1 MWKISGRIPIL
12 AKDQLRIRQKRNA
25 VCDVTL
31 LSFCLSNKSRIERKS
46 TKGVLASKLPL
57 LEAGGV
63 SFWNFFRLRFCHVR
77 VFSFFFNSRMM
88 VRNFGSSRSSGKTS
102 RKEVE
107 SNRLLW

>member
-63 SFWNFFRLRFCHVR
+63 SFWNFFRLRFLSR
-77 VFSFFFNSRMM
+77 SSFFFFFLIR
-88 VRNFGSSRSSGKTS
+88 V
-102 RKEVE
+102 
-107 SNRLLW
+107 